1 MNENFADVRNM
12 LANLAMEELW
22 NETRKLIDKCGGF
35 EGAEIYLR
43 AQYQAVSNLR
53 SLAEKEDDEIGD
65 EL

>member
-22 NETRKLIDKCGGF
+22 NETRKLIDRFGF
-35 EGAEIYLR
+35 AGAELYLR

-53 SLAEKEDDEIGD
+53 ELGEMEDDDNGD